1 MLTIYI
7 ITTSSFNS
15 YSRNF
20 NSLKDFNKI
29 NKNKI
34 KQINFKNIVFY
45 FFIS

>member
-29 NKNKI
+29 NK
-34 KQINFKNIVFY
+34 Y
-45 FFIS
+45 FDALNESNLLIFSRNYY